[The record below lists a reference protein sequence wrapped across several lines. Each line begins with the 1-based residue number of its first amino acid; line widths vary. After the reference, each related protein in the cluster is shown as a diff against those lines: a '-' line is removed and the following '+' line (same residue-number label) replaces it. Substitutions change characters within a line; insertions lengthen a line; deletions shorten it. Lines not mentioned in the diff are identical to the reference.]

1 MTHVLPVCCQ
11 DCQFLEW
18 PVCTAPFLCWG
29 MLKEFAEEKEA
40 PACYQHRGHSEMKRH
55 SQWQRQGNYERK

>member
-1 MTHVLPVCCQ
+1 MTMSSERVLPVGCQ

-29 MLKEFAEEKEA
+29 MLKEFAEEKET
-40 PACYQHRGHSEMKRH
+40 PGGDDRGQSNKTLNPNEVK
-55 SQWQRQGNYERK
+55 